1 MNAAGLLG
9 QVGAAVA
16 LHPLVIAALMIRI
29 AEEYRREIAFGLGRR
44 SALGS
49 STRFLTIFSPTR
61 SR

>member
-9 QVGAAVA
+9 QVGSAVA
-16 LHPLVIAALMIRI
+16 LYPLVIAALMIRV
-29 AEEYRREIAFGLGRR
+29 AEEHRREIAFGLGRR

-49 STRFLTIFSPTR
+49 SARLLTIFSLTR